1 MFGRRYPR
9 RSSPAPAHDTAYDG
23 IPIQWWAGRCDS
35 PGHAD
40 VANHHVARRMR
51 VPYDRS
57 KLVSPIVSSVD
68 DVAARHAAR
77 RAVRSPVPR
86 DRLACEWAV
95 PGLLG
100 GWRRAARLWPAAWS
114 REAQHGRPARPAV

>member
-23 IPIQWWAGRCDS
+23 IPIQWWAGRCHS

-40 VANHHVARRMR
+40 VATHHVARGMR

-57 KLVSPIVSSVD
+57 KLVSPIIISVD
-68 DVAARHAAR
+68 DMAASDAAR
-77 RAVRSPVPR
+77 RAVGSPLPR
-86 DRLACEWAV
+86 DRLACERAV
-95 PGLLG
+95 PGVLG
-100 GWRRAARLWPAAWS
+100 GWRWAARLRPANWS
-114 REAQHGRPARPAV
+114 REGQHGRPARPAV